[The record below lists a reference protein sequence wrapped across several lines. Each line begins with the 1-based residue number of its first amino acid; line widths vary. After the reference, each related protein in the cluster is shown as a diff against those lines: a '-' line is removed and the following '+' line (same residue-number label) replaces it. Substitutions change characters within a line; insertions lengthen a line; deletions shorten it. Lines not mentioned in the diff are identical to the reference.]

1 MLAQAHEEFSN
12 RKMNRRNAKEDIVL
26 SIGLILRQQKG
37 MSVEIEELK
46 KDPTHQLT
54 LQHLRDFLTYLEDK
68 NIINCDTLATN
79 EQEMGNLINDLV
91 KLDFNKF
98 QVPMVQTLS

>member
-46 KDPTHQLT
+46 KDPTH
-54 LQHLRDFLTYLEDK
+54 
-68 NIINCDTLATN
+68 
-79 EQEMGNLINDLV
+79 
-91 KLDFNKF
+91 
-98 QVPMVQTLS
+98 